1 MKKNIILAYG
11 NKEFNDSLFEL
22 KEYLKFDLEVIEELD
37 VNKEI
42 DNFKG
47 FLVHEDSLDSNFT
60 KNLLLKNK
68 SKIIIFYRIKK
79 IQNYQNIEKLMLPT
93 TIDQINNLVMK
104 NIIKTEFRSNSSLK
118 INNYILDKNSRRL
131 VI

>member
-1 MKKNIILAYG
+1 MNEKKNIILAYG

-22 KEYLKFDLEVIEELD
+22 KEYLKFDLEVIGEPG

-79 IQNYQNIEKLMLPT
+79 FK
-93 TIDQINNLVMK
+93 
-104 NIIKTEFRSNSSLK
+104 IIKILK
-118 INNYILDKNSRRL
+118 N
-131 VI
+131 

>member
-1 MKKNIILAYG
+1 MNEKKNIILAYG

-22 KEYLKFDLEVIEELD
+22 KEYLKFDLEVIGEPD

-79 IQNYQNIEKLMLPT
+79 FK
-93 TIDQINNLVMK
+93 
-104 NIIKTEFRSNSSLK
+104 IIKILK
-118 INNYILDKNSRRL
+118 N
-131 VI
+131 